1 MKRSVSVMLMVVLVL
16 ICWCGAAVAEEKKK
30 SSWYIG
36 FGLGTGSLEIEGKTL
51 DDYYEDRSS
60 IDVGDEITL
69 NFGVGA
75 ILNPK
80 LHLGFDVSAIRQE
93 VDSDISSQSESW
105 QVNNYFAALSY
116 YPWTKGFFVKV
127 GGGLSALV
135 YEYDSGTYDDSE
147 TYSGTGYLVGLGY
160 DFWLGKSFNL
170 GIHAEYSKQTYSDS
184 DVPGDTDFMSVY
196 LSFYWF

>member
-1 MKRSVSVMLMVVLVL
+1 MLIAALVL
-16 ICWCGAAVAEEKKK
+16 ICSSGAAMAGEKNK
-30 SSWYIG
+30 SKWYIG
-36 FGLGTGSLEIEGKTL
+36 FGLGTGTL
-51 DDYYEDRSS
+51 QINGEAADDFYKDDNDV
-60 IDVGDEITL
+60 DVGDELTL

-93 VDSDISSQSESW
+93 IDWDKSRQFESY

-116 YPWTKGFFVKV
+116 YPWTKGFFLKV
-127 GGGLSALV
+127 GGGLSALA
-135 YEYDSGTYDDSE
+135 YEYDTGAYNDSE
-147 TYSGTGYLVGLGY
+147 TYGGAGYLVGLGY

-170 GIHAEYSKQTYSDS
+170 GIHAEYSKQSYSDS
-184 DVPGDTDFMSVY
+184 DAPDDTDFTSIY